1 MAYTG
6 RNILPDLPTPGNAG
20 VYIAT
25 PPADPKLT
33 DTSKK
38 TSTKKKTTK
47 KTPTKK
53 VSSKSSKSSSSSS
66 SSSSAAKK
74 SADGAQVDAL
84 KRLLDGGFRSQ
95 MDERISNIDKAQ
107 REGDALLMSGY
118 NTRLSSLQDLRK
130 DNEMAEGQSSFANLT
145 NRVREAGDVL
155 AQAATQGAGETD
167 QLQAQLIAARNWAA
181 NQAEVN
187 RAYHDSRSSN
197 NASIIDL
204 NADTRSARFNLA
216 QQGIGD
222 REQAWATY
230 SNQMTETATQLA
242 NILANPYSDRYSADG
257 AKDQLKR
264 MTDTASTV
272 WKSPGVN
279 DDIENWQGVT
289 PARQELLNNSRI
301 MGTTQDTAA
310 KRPEGSTLRDPAT
323 DALIKGNP
331 VDPDAG
337 LWDPTKQD
345 GSTNSSKIPR
355 W

>member
-1 MAYTG
+1 MALL
-6 RNILPDLPTPGNAG
+6 RNVIPDMPTPGNAG
-20 VYIAT
+20 TYIAT
-25 PPADPKLT
+25 PPAPAQWAKPKASSAPKKT
-33 DTSKK
+33 TAKKSSSKK
-38 TSTKKKTTK
+38 TTAKK
-47 KTPTKK
+47 
-53 VSSKSSKSSSSSS
+53 SSSSSSS

-95 MDERISNIDKAQ
+95 MDERIANIDRAQ

-279 DDIENWQGVT
+279 DDIENWQGIT

-323 DALIKGNP
+323 DALIKGSP
-331 VDPDAG
+331 TDPGAG